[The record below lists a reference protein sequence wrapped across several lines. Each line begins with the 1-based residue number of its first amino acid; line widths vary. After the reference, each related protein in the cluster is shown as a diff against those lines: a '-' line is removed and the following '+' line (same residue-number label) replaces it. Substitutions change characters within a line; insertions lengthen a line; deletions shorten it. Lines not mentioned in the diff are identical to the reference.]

1 MDKTNLLKSRI
12 GMKLVRVGKMVRAIA
27 NRKFIEADY
36 PITPEQFTVLTAI
49 LDHDGLYQR
58 QIGALTLKDR
68 PNITRIINILEN
80 KGLVTRTADTNKRKI
95 FRINITEKGKD
106 AYEEVL
112 PTVVEHWQNTV
123 KGVTDEELESCLK
136 VLNKIKMNLEE
147 KLNMQI

>member
-27 NRKFIEADY
+27 HRKFIEADY

-95 FRINITEKGKD
+95 FKINITEKGKD

>member
-1 MDKTNLLKSRI
+1 MDKTDLLKSRI

-27 NRKFIEADY
+27 NRKFVEADY

-95 FRINITEKGKD
+95 FKINITEKGKE
-106 AYEEVL
+106 AYEEVR
-112 PTVVEHWQNTV
+112 PTGVEHWQQTV
-123 KGVTDEELESCLK
+123 EGVTDEELESCLK
-136 VLNKIKMNLEE
+136 VLNKIKINLEE

>member
-95 FRINITEKGKD
+95 FKINITGKGKD